1 MKKVFGRNENFPI
14 SSAIL
19 HDCKYEMEI
28 GGNIGIGDSIEEQ
41 TKYALDCIVEELER
55 VGWDLNNLIK
65 MRIFL
70 TTMEDYE
77 GMNKAYTE
85 YFQGY
90 DYPARF
96 GLSVVELPAG
106 SRIEI
111 ESKAVGDTIQE

>member
-1 MKKVFGRNENFPI
+1 MKKVFWRNEKFPI

-28 GGNIGIGDSIEEQ
+28 WGNIGIWETIEEQ
-41 TKYALDCIVEELER
+41 TSYALDAIVKELGR

-70 TTMEDYE
+70 TTMDDYE

-85 YFQGY
+85 YFKWF

-96 GLSVVELPAG
+96 GLSVVELPAW

-111 ESKAVGDTIQE
+111 ESKAVGDSISE